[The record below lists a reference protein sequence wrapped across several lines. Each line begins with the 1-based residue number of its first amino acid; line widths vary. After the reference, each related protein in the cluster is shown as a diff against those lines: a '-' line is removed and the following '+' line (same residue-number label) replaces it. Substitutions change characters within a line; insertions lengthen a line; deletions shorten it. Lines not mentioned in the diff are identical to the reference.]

1 MNCPKCGASV
11 DGDAKF
17 CSACGSPLSENQ
29 SYESTVSDG
38 ISVSSVEVV
47 PVTPTPTTK
56 LDKRKIIPIVVILL
70 LIILGAGIFLQ
81 KNKGPNFKK
90 LYDEHC
96 RSIWAS
102 VGSDGSYL
110 TIDTNPFD
118 EDDNGLAYVDAYKAV
133 ETINQELGCSES
145 LFVDMGHTTGSD
157 GKQTE
162 TYEDLGVTISW
173 KYHPDRGLEVT
184 YKKIK

>member
-1 MNCPKCGASV
+1 MYCPKCGASI
-11 DGDAKF
+11 DSDSKF
-17 CSACGSPLSENQ
+17 CSACGSSLSENQ
-29 SYESTVSDG
+29 SSESTVSDS
-38 ISVSSVEVV
+38 ISSFSAEVI
-47 PVTPTPTTK
+47 PITHASTAN
-56 LDKRKIIPIVVILL
+56 LDKKKITSIVVVLL
-70 LIILGAGIFLQ
+70 LIIIGVGIFLQ
-81 KNKGPNFKK
+81 QNKGPNFKK

-96 RSIWAS
+96 RSTWAN

-118 EDDNGLAYVDAYKAV
+118 EDDNGLAYIDAYKAV
-133 ETINQELGCSES
+133 ETINKELGCPES

-162 TYEDLGVTISW
+162 TYEDLGVTVSW
-173 KYHPDRGLEVT
+173 KYHPDKGLEVT